1 MIAVEIK
8 GKRGKPS
15 TFVTEDDEFR
25 KANFDKFP
33 KLATVFQR
41 ESGTITA
48 GIISSKVDNCVPV
61 KNVTVTETSK
71 TWVSKIF
78 FGPSSV

>member
-1 MIAVEIK
+1 MVAVEIK

-48 GIISSKVDNCVPV
+48 GIISFLSWQLCSRERVEP
-61 KNVTVTETSK
+61 
-71 TWVSKIF
+71 
-78 FGPSSV
+78 

>member
-1 MIAVEIK
+1 MVAVEIK

-48 GIISSKVDNCVPV
+48 GIFS
-61 KNVTVTETSK
+61 
-71 TWVSKIF
+71 F
-78 FGPSSV
+78 FSWQMFSRERPGNITAERERVES

>member
-1 MIAVEIK
+1 MSVEIK

-33 KLATVFQR
+33 KLGTVFQR
-41 ESGTITA
+41 EGGSITA
-48 GIISSKVDNCVPV
+48 GIHNS
-61 KNVTVTETSK
+61 TVLLYLE
-71 TWVSKIF
+71 
-78 FGPSSV
+78 